1 MRRRR
6 FMKAEIITIL
16 KEHQAGLSA
25 AELCEKHG
33 ISDATFNKWRSKFGR
48 MEVPDAK
55 RMRALE
61 EENERL
67 KKLLAET
74 MMDVAT
80 LRKNLENTVF
90 AQFETESHHSQPGP
104 AVWGKVRAFNPIR
117 VANLRN
123 LSTI

>member
-1 MRRRR
+1 
-6 FMKAEIITIL
+6 MKEQIVTIL

-33 ISDATFNKWRSKFGR
+33 ISDATFYKWRSKFGR

-80 LRKNLENTVF
+80 LRKNLGNTVF
-90 AQFETESHHSQPGP
+90 AQFETESHHSQAGP
-104 AVWGKVRAFNPIR
+104 AVWGKLRVFSPIC
-117 VANLRN
+117 VAILRN
-123 LSTI
+123 LSLI